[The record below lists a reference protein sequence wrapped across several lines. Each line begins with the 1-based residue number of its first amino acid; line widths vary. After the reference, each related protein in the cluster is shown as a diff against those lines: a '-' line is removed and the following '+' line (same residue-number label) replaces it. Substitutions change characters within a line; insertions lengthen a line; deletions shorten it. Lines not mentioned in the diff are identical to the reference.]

1 MDLQSSSKEKKNSK
15 SILRKL
21 SDLLKI
27 SRGTS
32 IPQWLKDRKKGGDI
46 GKANA
51 ASKIM
56 KFVSDVK
63 LTQNKLREIYEI
75 EKEYEFS
82 KIKAQQEFPH
92 VKQVMSKVIS
102 EARMAK
108 MEKMKGVLTKSQY
121 LVYSQ
126 MFRKSLQHY

>member
-1 MDLQSSSKEKKNSK
+1 
-15 SILRKL
+15 
-21 SDLLKI
+21 
-27 SRGTS
+27 
-32 IPQWLKDRKKGGDI
+32 
-46 GKANA
+46 
-51 ASKIM
+51 M